1 MRRHAQKRNMGA
13 GAGMAGTAACDCWIQ
28 GMSLNASK
36 SEARLTIDFLQ
47 RIGQSLSHGTFRHSS
62 SAQSERA
69 PPLQRHHHSE
79 LDNGSF
85 TNNAAPSQDR
95 AELRRQLAADKQ
107 REGTPCEDTSRED
120 TTREG
125 TAPSRP
131 SWTDS
136 APLRRRT
143 ERKLGMSKSWTNLSP
158 SYLLE
163 TLLANAP
170 PGNEVRNNTA
180 MIRSFRL
187 PVVLMQMRL
196 RHEAEADLENNLEI
210 LDLLPSETQWQKVM
224 SIMYENGHAKE
235 DLEYYLYI
243 LLGANDEERCRRFLE
258 QDTLKPI
265 FILNFLLRAGSSI
278 CNISTLD
285 GLLKYFRDRSC
296 STGKDDRTN
305 SIPERGTQ
313 TRSRLAMLNL
323 APDEFSRLMSRFA
336 NHCRRLEPRLLTTL
350 ADTVA
355 QRIIWHQQSP
365 DHPTKIYHVQCTL
378 FNSALRTFASRASLV
393 VRHKQVPNAYFW
405 EAQRILLGM
414 SDQLAKPLLVD
425 KAGFKAIRAVLA
437 GLPKN
442 QAEIHSAMR
451 HSQTWPPY
459 LRPGDGMD
467 EKMEPDETW
476 TRTVRAGTMMQ
487 EAGFSKDQNDE
498 ALDILQGLAHD
509 GTPAI
514 QQRTPVNLKKQ
525 LRVWAASIKATRNA
539 QEAWGRFQHPPE
551 KGQKPGPLEYAAM
564 FEKLFAR
571 DADPAVS
578 SVPGN
583 NSLNFPIQQEANLA
597 EFEKARLR
605 APSVY
610 ELYEKMK
617 LNGILPSGP
626 CLRILVSNAESLQ
639 TAHRYLMQS
648 TMPRHQWSSLLS
660 NHPDPESL
668 GEIPLDIFSA
678 YIHVCARDI
687 RQPRRK
693 MVRAMRLI
701 EARLGCEPRLSAAY
715 LWEPILKN
723 LGQHHLSLGISVG
736 EQLQLAIHLLQRIQ
750 DCHGFPLSLFHR
762 FARCLKSILRRE
774 VVTLLGDLESDDG
787 AVKNPLSLLY
797 DPDAREVQITQEPDP
812 ACEPPALDENE
823 DETPLTLT
831 RLATTRLK
839 DLFDELVV
847 EEKERQG
854 LLRTNEVSQLD
865 AMLLRRDPVSAP
877 IVHDYMLFLAFA
889 GEFKE
894 MARVVKW
901 LMHEWGQGQLIE
913 ELEALDEV
921 PYEADMLDTLCVF
934 RAFAEP
940 MLEQATV
947 DSVLEAL
954 NISLVGWTWPD
965 DDLVQG
971 YLDGRLEDEAN
982 KDLSEVLEWVRQQQR
997 QRRLNRDTANTDED
1011 DDDLGK

>member
-1 MRRHAQKRNMGA
+1 MGA
-13 GAGMAGTAACDCWIQ
+13 GACVAGAAACDGWIQ
-28 GMSLNASK
+28 GMSPEVPRSRPSSQLIS
-36 SEARLTIDFLQ
+36 LQ
-47 RIGQSLSHGTFRHSS
+47 RIGQSLSHGTFRHAS
-62 SAQSERA
+62 SAQSARAA
-69 PPLQRHHHSE
+69 PPQRYQHPE
-79 LDNGSF
+79 LDSDGF
-85 TNNAAPSQDR
+85 TNNTAPSLDR

-107 REGTPCEDTSRED
+107 REGTTPEI
-120 TTREG
+120 
-125 TAPSRP
+125 P
-131 SWTDS
+131 SWT
-136 APLRRRT
+136 AVTPLRRRT
-143 ERKLGMSKSWTNLSP
+143 ERQLGMSKSWTNLSP
-158 SYLLE
+158 SYLLD
-163 TLLANAP
+163 TLLANGP
-170 PGNEVRNNTA
+170 PSDEVRKNTA

-196 RHEAEADLENNLEI
+196 RYEAEADSENNSEI
-210 LDLLPSETQWQKVM
+210 LELLPSETEWQKVM
-224 SIMYENGHAKE
+224 SIMYENGHTDE
-235 DLEYYLYI
+235 NLEYYLYI

-258 QDTLKPI
+258 QDTMKPI
-265 FILNFLLRAGSSI
+265 FILNFLLRTGSSI
-278 CNISTLD
+278 RNTSTLD
-285 GLLKYFRDRSC
+285 GLLKYFWDRSC
-296 STGKDDRTN
+296 STSKEDSAKPTSG
-305 SIPERGTQ
+305 RGTQ
-313 TRSRLAMLNL
+313 TRSRLAMLNM

-350 ADTVA
+350 AEIVA
-355 QRIIWHQQSP
+355 QRIRWHLQSS
-365 DHPTKIYHVQCTL
+365 DHPTKIYHVQCSL
-378 FNSALRTFASRASLV
+378 FNSALRTFASRASLT
-393 VRHKQVPNAYFW
+393 VRHKQAPNAYFW

-467 EKMEPDETW
+467 ERMEPSEAW
-476 TRTVRAGTMMQ
+476 ARTVRAGTMMQ

-498 ALDILQGLAHD
+498 ALDILQGLAYD

-514 QQRTPVNLKKQ
+514 QQRTPVNSKKQ

-551 KGQKPGPLEYAAM
+551 KGQKPGLSEYAAM

-571 DADPAVS
+571 DADFAVS
-578 SVPGN
+578 NVPGN
-583 NSLNFPIQQEANLA
+583 NSLNFPIQEEANLA

-605 APSVY
+605 APGVD

-617 LNGILPSGP
+617 LNGILPSGQ
-626 CLRILVSNAESLQ
+626 CLRILVSNAVSLH

-648 TMPRHQWSSLLS
+648 TMPQHQWSSLLS
-660 NHPDPESL
+660 NSPDPESL

-678 YIHVCARDI
+678 YINVCARDT

-693 MVRAMRLI
+693 LVRAMRLI
-701 EARLGCEPRLSAAY
+701 EVRLEREPQLWAPY

-736 EQLQLAIHLLQRIQ
+736 EQLQLAMRLLQRIQ
-750 DCHGFPLSLFHR
+750 ESQGFPLSLFHQ

-774 VVTLLGDLESDDG
+774 VVKLSAHLKLDDS
-787 AVKNPLSLLY
+787 AVPNPLGFLY
-797 DPDAREVQITQEPDP
+797 DPYAREVQATQEPDQ
-812 ACEPPALDENE
+812 ACEPPTLGDSGV
-823 DETPLTLT
+823 DSPLTLA
-831 RLATTRLK
+831 RLAATRLK
-839 DLFDELVV
+839 ELFDELVA
-847 EEKERQG
+847 EEKKRQG
-854 LLRTNEVSQLD
+854 LLRTNDVSQLD

-877 IVHDYMLFLAFA
+877 IVHDYMLSLAFA
-889 GEFKE
+889 GEFEE
-894 MARVVKW
+894 MARLIQW
-901 LMHEWGQGQLIE
+901 LMHEWGQGQLTD

-921 PYEADMLDTLCVF
+921 PHEADMLDTLCAF

-940 MLEQATV
+940 MLEQTTL

-954 NISLVGWTWPD
+954 NASLVGWTWPD
-965 DDLVQG
+965 DDLVQS

-982 KDLSEVLEWVRQQQR
+982 NDLSEVLKWVRQQQR
-997 QRRLNRDTANTDED
+997 QRRLNKDTTRIDED
-1011 DDDLGK
+1011 EEPGK